1 MDAKQHTA
9 SCSQKA
15 LMNFKENR
23 ITSLIPSLHIFL
35 QVNWKS
41 SNKSRAETPPPVGD
55 PLVQRK
61 GRLATG
67 NTVEG
72 PDLHAEVRTLYRHVG
87 CSRRIADEP
96 VPRSTAS

>member
-1 MDAKQHTA
+1 
-9 SCSQKA
+9 
-15 LMNFKENR
+15 MNIKENR

-96 VPRSTAS
+96 VPRSTTS